1 MPQGAGGPRSLAL
14 FFALPTVIV
23 AFFFLYGERTLAD
36 VQRQEPNPAVELHI
50 DSFQWQWT
58 FYYLNEGF
66 FVTGKTLT
74 KEAVV
79 AVPVGAPVHV
89 RLEARDVVH
98 EFYVPEFLF
107 MRNALPG
114 RPNEFT
120 FTPTQIG
127 TFRGRCA
134 EFCGLHHDRM
144 TFVLKV
150 MSEPDY
156 IAWVDQTRKQAQKI
170 DCDPSGPLHLVSK
183 DNSWNT
189 NCLAVPAGGPFTVL
203 VTNQDAGIEHNFGV
217 YDTPGRKRTL
227 FQSPRFAGV
236 AEQTFQLQALPKGHY
251 YFECNVHGPAMS
263 GALVVKSVAGQY
275 PRVGHQ
281 LAAAGAQLRPAAPGA
296 VQPAGV
302 GPAPARARRGAGMT
316 AVELGP
322 DERAVRETSGP
333 VLGMVLFVASEAMFF
348 ATFFGAYFTIYSVN
362 PSWPPAR
369 RWSARAAGVRP

>member
-1 MPQGAGGPRSLAL
+1 MTTSRVSRIALAGLAGALLAGCAQQGATVQGQQIHDLYVDLLVLAAPVFVGVEGVLLWCVVRYRSREGDGPASQAAGGVRSLAL
-14 FFALPTVIV
+14 FFALPTAIV
-23 AFFFLYGERTLAD
+23 AFLFVFGEQTLAQ
-36 VQRQEPNPAVELHI
+36 VQHQDPNPAVDLRVEG
-50 DSFQWQWT
+50 FQWQWT

-79 AVPVGAPVHV
+79 AVPVGEPIHV
-89 RLEARDVVH
+89 RLESRDVVH
-98 EFYVPEFLF
+98 EFFVPEFLF

-120 FTPTQIG
+120 FTPTRIG
-127 TFRGRCA
+127 TFRGQCA

-156 IAWVDQTRKQAQKI
+156 IAWVDQTRKAAQKI

-189 NCLAVPAGGPFTVL
+189 NCLAVPAGAPFSVL

-217 YDTPGRKRTL
+217 YDSPGRKRTL

-263 GALVVKSVAGQY
+263 GALVVK
-275 PRVGHQ
+275 
-281 LAAAGAQLRPAAPGA
+281 
-296 VQPAGV
+296 
-302 GPAPARARRGAGMT
+302 
-316 AVELGP
+316 
-322 DERAVRETSGP
+322 
-333 VLGMVLFVASEAMFF
+333 
-348 ATFFGAYFTIYSVN
+348 
-362 PSWPPAR
+362 
-369 RWSARAAGVRP
+369 